1 MDTFV
6 SINAFASIIVG
17 HLWGDFV
24 TQNKWMAVN
33 KSASHFKCFVHC
45 FLYTLFMCLFT
56 WKWSIPWIG
65 VIFGTH
71 FIIDRWSLADKW
83 LLFINGRALT
93 DFLDHGHERFP
104 NGLTCAQKGNYR
116 ILRGGFS
123 GVVYTVVDNT
133 FHLTIAWY
141 LYKFLFL

>member
-1 MDTFV
+1 M
-6 SINAFASIIVG
+6 NLFANVLFG
-17 HLWGDFV
+17 HLFGDFV

-45 FLYTLFMCLFT
+45 LIYTFFMCLFT
-56 WKWSIPWIG
+56 QKWTPMWIA
-65 VIFGTH
+65 VIFVSH

-83 LLFINGRALT
+83 LLLINGRALT
-93 DFLDHGHERFP
+93 DFVKNGHREIPKGFTNKER
-104 NGLTCAQKGNYR
+104 TNYQ

-133 FHLTIAWY
+133 FHLALAYY
-141 LYKFLFL
+141 LFPFC